1 MSVPAGQR
9 KENRLEVVMQ
19 ARALAAY
26 TLKITS
32 NRNVFTPDYD
42 EAVKS
47 KIQDSALTIFLNL
60 MDANNI
66 RVDDNVERWKERD
79 KLQKDAATACN
90 TLLNLIYLAQTVYHL
105 RASRIKYWS
114 ESVLSVRGLI
124 RKWNHS
130 DCTSSGFLRQESKV
144 NDEP

>member
-9 KENRLEVVMQ
+9 KENRLEVIMQ

-32 NRNVFTPDYD
+32 NQNVFIPDYD

-66 RVDDNVERWKERD
+66 RVDDNVGKWKERD

-130 DCTSSGFLRQESKV
+130 DCTRYEQLLKESKTK
-144 NDEP
+144 DET

>member
-9 KENRLEVVMQ
+9 KENRLEVIMQ

-32 NRNVFTPDYD
+32 NQNVFIPDYD

-66 RVDDNVERWKERD
+66 RVDDNVGKWQERD

-130 DCTSSGFLRQESKV
+130 DCTRYEQLLKESKIK
-144 NDEP
+144 DET

>member
-9 KENRLEVVMQ
+9 KENRLEVIMQ

-32 NRNVFTPDYD
+32 NQNVFIPDYD

-66 RVDDNVERWKERD
+66 RVDDNVGKWKERD

-130 DCTSSGFLRQESKV
+130 DCTRYEQLLKESKIK
-144 NDEP
+144 DET

>member
-32 NRNVFTPDYD
+32 NQNVFIPDYD

-66 RVDDNVERWKERD
+66 RVDDNVEKWKERD

-130 DCTSSGFLRQESKV
+130 DCTRYGHLLNESKV
-144 NDEP
+144 KDET

>member
-32 NRNVFTPDYD
+32 NQNVFIPDYD

-47 KIQDSALTIFLNL
+47 KIQDSVLTIFLNL

-66 RVDDNVERWKERD
+66 RVDDNVEKWKERD

-130 DCTSSGFLRQESKV
+130 DCTRYGYLLNESKV
-144 NDEP
+144 KDET

>member
-1 MSVPAGQR
+1 MSVPSGQR

-32 NRNVFTPDYD
+32 NQNVFIPDYD
-42 EAVKS
+42 EAVKY

-66 RVDDNVERWKERD
+66 RVDDDAGKWKERD

-114 ESVLSVRGLI
+114 ELVLSVRGLI

-130 DCTSSGFLRQESKV
+130 DCTRYGHLLNESKV
-144 NDEP
+144 KDET

>member
-32 NRNVFTPDYD
+32 NQNVFIPDYD
-42 EAVKS
+42 DAVKS

-66 RVDDNVERWKERD
+66 RVDDNVEKWKERD

-114 ESVLSVRGLI
+114 ESVLSVLGLI

-130 DCTSSGFLRQESKV
+130 DCTRYGYLLNESKV
-144 NDEP
+144 KDET

>member
-1 MSVPAGQR
+1 MSVPAGRR

-32 NRNVFTPDYD
+32 NQNVFIPDYD

-66 RVDDNVERWKERD
+66 RVDDNVEKWKERD

-130 DCTSSGFLRQESKV
+130 DCTRYGYLLNESKV
-144 NDEP
+144 KDET

>member
-32 NRNVFTPDYD
+32 NQNVFIPDYD

-66 RVDDNVERWKERD
+66 RVDDNVEKWKERD

-114 ESVLSVRGLI
+114 ESVFSVRGLI

-130 DCTSSGFLRQESKV
+130 DCTRYGHLLNESKV
-144 NDEP
+144 KDET

>member
-9 KENRLEVVMQ
+9 KENRLEVIMQ

-32 NRNVFTPDYD
+32 NQNVFIPDYD

-66 RVDDNVERWKERD
+66 RVDDNVGKWKERD

-114 ESVLSVRGLI
+114 ELVLLVRGLI

-130 DCTSSGFLRQESKV
+130 DCTRYGQLLKESKV
-144 NDEP
+144 KDET

>member
-32 NRNVFTPDYD
+32 NQNVFIPDYD

-66 RVDDNVERWKERD
+66 RVDDNVEKWKERD

-130 DCTSSGFLRQESKV
+130 DCTRYGYLLKESNAK
-144 NDEP
+144 DET

>member
-9 KENRLEVVMQ
+9 KENRLEVIMQ

-32 NRNVFTPDYD
+32 NQNVFIPDYD
-42 EAVKS
+42 DAVKS

-66 RVDDNVERWKERD
+66 RVDDNVGKWKERD

-114 ESVLSVRGLI
+114 ELVLSVRGLI

-130 DCTSSGFLRQESKV
+130 DCTRYGHLLNESKV
-144 NDEP
+144 KDET

>member
-32 NRNVFTPDYD
+32 NQNVFIPDYD

-130 DCTSSGFLRQESKV
+130 DCTRYGHLLKESNVK
-144 NDEP
+144 DET

>member
-9 KENRLEVVMQ
+9 KENRLEVIMQ

-32 NRNVFTPDYD
+32 NQNVFIPDYD
-42 EAVKS
+42 DAVKS

-66 RVDDNVERWKERD
+66 RVDDNVGKWKERD

-130 DCTSSGFLRQESKV
+130 DCTRYEQLLKESKIK
-144 NDEP
+144 DET

>member
-32 NRNVFTPDYD
+32 NQNVFIPDYD

-66 RVDDNVERWKERD
+66 RVDDNVEKWKERD

-130 DCTSSGFLRQESKV
+130 DCTRYGHLLNESKAK
-144 NDEP
+144 DET

>member
-19 ARALAAY
+19 ARELAVY
-26 TLKITS
+26 TLRITS
-32 NRNVFTPDYD
+32 NKNVFIPDYD
-42 EAVKS
+42 ESVKL
-47 KIQDSALTIFLNL
+47 KIQDSALTIFNNL

-66 RVDDNVERWKERD
+66 RVDDNIGRWQERD
-79 KLQKDAATACN
+79 KLQRDAAKACN
-90 TLLNLIYLAQTVYHL
+90 TLLNLIYLAQTLYHL

-114 ESVLSVRGLI
+114 ESVISVRGLI

-130 DCTSSGFLRQESKV
+130 DCTRYGYLLKESKEK
-144 NDEP
+144 DET

>member
-32 NRNVFTPDYD
+32 NQNVFIPDYD

-66 RVDDNVERWKERD
+66 RVDDNVEKWKERD

-114 ESVLSVRGLI
+114 ELVLSVRGLI

-130 DCTSSGFLRQESKV
+130 DCTRYGHLLNESKV
-144 NDEP
+144 KDET

>member
-32 NRNVFTPDYD
+32 NQNVFIPDYD

-66 RVDDNVERWKERD
+66 RVDDNVEKWKERD

-130 DCTSSGFLRQESKV
+130 DCTRYGYLLNEPKV
-144 NDEP
+144 KDET

>member
-9 KENRLEVVMQ
+9 KENRLEVIMQ

-32 NRNVFTPDYD
+32 NQNVFIPDYD

-66 RVDDNVERWKERD
+66 RVDDNVGKWQERD

-130 DCTSSGFLRQESKV
+130 DCTRYGQLLNKSKV
-144 NDEP
+144 KDET

>member
-32 NRNVFTPDYD
+32 NQNVFIPDYD

-66 RVDDNVERWKERD
+66 RVDDNAERWKERD

-130 DCTSSGFLRQESKV
+130 DCTRYGYLLNESKV
-144 NDEP
+144 KDET